1 MNKISL
7 DSIEKAA
14 KRIAALH
21 FFSNVDTPEDIEW
34 LWSLTEMSDKA
45 ATKAYINTDNDL
57 YLWAPFESIP
67 QALELMC
74 ELRDSIVR
82 EMAQEL
88 Q

>member
-14 KRIAALH
+14 KRIAAMH

-45 ATKAYINTDNDL
+45 ATKAYNYTDHDL
-57 YLWAPFESIP
+57 YLYTYSIP
-67 QALELMC
+67 QALHLMC
-74 ELRDSIVR
+74 ELRDSIVN
-82 EMAQEL
+82 EMTQEL